1 MSAAAND
8 FWSRALDAL
17 RVARNDI
24 EISPD
29 AAASR
34 AYYAAFYAASAYF
47 ILQGKDFAKHSGVEA
62 AVHRELVK
70 TGVWPADLG
79 RGYSRLVQLR
89 TRGDY
94 GGGRHVS
101 ESEADEAIRIA
112 HNVVRAVA
120 ASSQGTFIVKDTL

>member
-1 MSAAAND
+1 MSAAAQD

-34 AYYAAFYAASAYF
+34 AYYAAFYAVSAYF

-70 TGVWPADLG
+70 TGMWPADLG
-79 RGYSRLVQLR
+79 RGYSRLAQLR

-94 GGGRHVS
+94 GGSRHVS
-101 ESEADEAIRIA
+101 ESDADEAIRIA
-112 HNVVRAVA
+112 RDVLRAVA
-120 ASSQGTFIVKDTL
+120 AASKGTFTLTDIV